1 MIADWFCNE
10 CGGFHFCDKHYC
22 RHFYA
27 LEAQARFSTMYPMH
41 PAHAMYP
48 RTHTRPVI
56 ALPNIWA
63 KPKSGKSYAIAVFG
77 GLVAAIVT
85 ALIWFG
91 IQQRG
96 QRTHPGGLIV
106 VALLIGFL
114 SYCVLARGK
123 D

>member
-1 MIADWFCNE
+1 
-10 CGGFHFCDKHYC
+10 
-22 RHFYA
+22 
-27 LEAQARFSTMYPMH
+27 
-41 PAHAMYP
+41 MYP
-48 RTHTRPVI
+48 RTHTHPVI
-56 ALPNIWA
+56 LLPNIWT
-63 KPKSGKSYAIAVFG
+63 KLNSGKRYAIAVFG

-85 ALIWFG
+85 ALIWFS

-96 QRTHPGGLIV
+96 ERTHSGGLIV